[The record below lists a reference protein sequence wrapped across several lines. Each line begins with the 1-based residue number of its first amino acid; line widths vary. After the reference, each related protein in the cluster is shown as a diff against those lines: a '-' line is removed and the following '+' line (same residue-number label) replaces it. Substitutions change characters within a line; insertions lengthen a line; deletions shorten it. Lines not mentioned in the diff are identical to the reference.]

1 MPLCRK
7 PLNRRF
13 IVVEGIYKASGDLAP
28 LDEIVTLKRK
38 YKFRL
43 VVDESF
49 ALGVLGKRGRGACE
63 HFGLTPNDV
72 EVVCSS
78 MGNCHFSLS
87 KALLSK
93 ACL

>member
-1 MPLCRK
+1 MPLLIIGLECRK

-28 LDEIVTLKRK
+28 LDKIVELKRK

-49 ALGVLGKRGRGACE
+49 AFGVLGDSGRGACE
-63 HFGLTPNDV
+63 HFGLGPKDV
-72 EVVCSS
+72 EIVCSS
-78 MGNCHFSLS
+78 MG
-87 KALLSK
+87 K
-93 ACL
+93 